1 MAELTPPRR
10 HGHWCFSRRIDAH
23 GIVKEYSDAHTRAY
37 VRLWWT
43 HHRSWMRKFSEGVL
57 LTEQLQLPKITTVI
71 SPGCLIMVAKKKAA
85 ISYVIFGETGYSV
98 KHSGWGWPHMLRL
111 HAGSCRCHNISAG
124 WLPWRDG
131 DILLPWGNNPV
142 LFHHLNMLFFL
153 LCCLLL
159 SCVLFSPS
167 SFFPS
172 FFPFFALC
180 VGCVTCRKTGP
191 RCRGVSS
198 QRGRLK
204 TKSEL

>member
-1 MAELTPPRR
+1 MAELTPPQR

-71 SPGCLIMVAKKKAA
+71 SPGCLVMVAKKKAA

-124 WLPWRDG
+124 GSLG
-131 DILLPWGNNPV
+131 EMGTSCCLEAII
-142 LFHHLNMLFFL
+142 LFFFITWT
-153 LCCLLL
+153 C
-159 SCVLFSPS
+159 F
-167 SFFPS
+167 SFF
-172 FFPFFALC
+172 C
-180 VGCVTCRKTGP
+180 VACC
-191 RCRGVSS
+191 
-198 QRGRLK
+198 
-204 TKSEL
+204 